1 MNDFLPTASRG
12 YALIL
17 GCSLIS
23 HLFAESPNPPVSTN
37 EKLVPSCRSYLTGRH
52 IEHEGV
58 GYDEGYSTVEA
69 LVFPTLSPSRVF
81 PFIDLRLHRFDNN
94 EYAANAGF
102 GLRGGTFNDK
112 VILGLNTYFD
122 YRSDHFHRFHFTQI
136 GLGFEAL
143 SDILDFRVNGY
154 FPLKREETIRR
165 CVFDQYIGGF
175 FMIKRRVEV
184 ALTGVNAE
192 FGKILKKSHAA
203 SVYGAIGPYYYG
215 GDVCRHAFG
224 GKFRLRFLFSDFF
237 FIDGIVTHDS
247 LYKTRAQGQ
256 MGFTFSLGCP
266 GKNQNKRNL
275 LSQPIERNEIIVLD
289 KYCKWRTN
297 F

>member
-1 MNDFLPTASRG
+1 MDDKFQSWFRIYPLLALFF
-12 YALIL
+12 YAN
-17 GCSLIS
+17 
-23 HLFAESPNPPVSTN
+23 HLFSDTPTPSASAN
-37 EKLVPSCRSYLTGRH
+37 EKLVPPCKSYLTARH

-58 GYDEGYSTVEA
+58 GYDEGYSTIEG
-69 LVFPTLSPSRVF
+69 LVFPASSPNRVF

-102 GLRGGTFNDK
+102 GLRGGAFNDK
-112 VILGLNTYFD
+112 VFFGLNTYFD

-136 GLGFEAL
+136 GLGFETL
-143 SDILDFRVNGY
+143 SKALDFRVNGY

-165 CVFDQYIGGF
+165 CVFDQFIGGF

-192 FGKILKKSHAA
+192 IGRTLTKSHAA

-224 GKFRLRFLFSDFF
+224 GKFRLHVIFSDFF

-256 MGFTFSLGCP
+256 MGFTFSLGCA
-266 GKNQNKRNL
+266 GKNQNKHNR
-275 LSQPIERNEIIVLD
+275 LSQPVERNEIIVLD